1 MIRLYPIFFFLSL
14 LVFTALGGC
23 KSSEDTIPLP
33 VDTPESFTVSGAQ
46 EMPEKWWLAFSDT
59 TLNRLIDSALV
70 NNFTI
75 LSTWQRLKAARAV
88 VDRESSYLLPDL
100 EAFFGGTLDRGE
112 PRPQQG
118 ESFTA
123 GLSAT
128 YEIDLWGRIRAQIDA
143 EAFRA
148 DAAFT
153 DYQAG
158 ALSLAAVITT
168 TWYRLLEARNQ
179 SQLISMQVAYNEK
192 VLNILKNRFGSG
204 QVRSVDILRQNQL
217 LEATREQKT
226 YADAEVRV
234 LENQLSILL
243 GRTPQEGVDYRMDS
257 LPPLPPLPETGIP
270 LDLVERR
277 PDVQSSYF
285 LLRAADRD
293 LAAAISNKYPR
304 LTISASVTSSANQ
317 ATNLFENWALSVAGN
332 LLAPLIYGGR
342 LRAEVDRNEA
352 IKNQRLYE
360 YAQSVLIAYQEVEDA
375 LIREQK
381 QKQSIQSISQQLELA
396 EKTSRQLRIEYL
408 NGISNYI
415 DVLVAMVEEQQL
427 KRDLLT
433 ANLIL
438 IEYRISLYRAL
449 AGGFETEREIEG

>member
-1 MIRLYPIFFFLSL
+1 MARKYSITHFILFAILIILAGCRLKQQVID
-14 LVFTALGGC
+14 V
-23 KSSEDTIPLP
+23 P
-33 VDTPESFTVSGAQ
+33 VNTPENFSLSGG
-46 EMPEKWWLAFSDT
+46 EEIPDEWWMAFSDT
-59 TLNRLIDSALV
+59 VLNTLIDSALS
-70 NNFTI
+70 NNFTL
-75 LSTWQRLKAARAV
+75 LSAWERLNAARAV

-100 EAFFGGTLDRGE
+100 EAFFGGNVDRGE
-112 PRPQQG
+112 SSSVQG

-128 YEIDLWGRIRAQIDA
+128 YEVDLWGRIRSQIDA
-143 EAFRA
+143 EQFRA
-148 DAAFT
+148 DAAYT

-158 ALSLAAVITT
+158 ALSLAAVITS

-179 SQLISMQVAYNEK
+179 VELILRQEAYNEK
-192 VLNILKNRFGSG
+192 VLNVLKNRFGSG

-226 YADAEVRV
+226 YAQAEVRV

-243 GRTPQEGVDYRMDS
+243 GKTPMEGVKYRIDT
-257 LPPLPPLPETGIP
+257 LPGLPPLPETGIP

-277 PDVQSSYF
+277 PDVKSTFYLVQ
-285 LLRAADRD
+285 AADRD

-304 LTISASVTSSANQ
+304 LTLSASLTTSANQ
-317 ATNLFENWALSVAGN
+317 AGNLFENWAMTVAGN

-352 IKNQRLYE
+352 LKNQRLYD
-360 YAQSVLIAYQEVEDA
+360 YGQAVLTAFREVEDA

-381 QKQSIQSISQQLELA
+381 QTESIESIKQQLRLA

-433 ANLIL
+433 AKLIL

-449 AGGFETEREIEG
+449 AGGFETERQLEG